1 MKWAVRGCFG
11 VAVAVTLLVAGCG
24 SSPSTTDRTAAATAA
39 ANASISTGGSY
50 GANEAIQTLALP
62 PSGPLK
68 PNLEYAQ
75 FPRYIGKLG
84 DKQIEMKLGA
94 KTDEPSGVHGE
105 YRFAGAS
112 SVIYVAG
119 DLDGGTLEIEESNDG
134 TRITGNWVGKVAADG
149 SISGERMDADDSN
162 PQPFDLKPAVAGVV
176 VPSNPPGAST
186 PARPASPAPS
196 LEPAPPAPAS
206 LPPPASA
213 TPPSSGHAVGGVG
226 NVIIG
231 E

>member
-1 MKWAVRGCFG
+1 MTDMKWAVRVGFG
-11 VAVAVTLLVAGCG
+11 AAVSVTLLVAGCG
-24 SSPSTTDRTAAATAA
+24 SSPSTTDRSAAATAA
-39 ANASISTGGSY
+39 ANASIGTGGSI
-50 GANEAIQTLALP
+50 GANEAIETLALP

-68 PNLEYAQ
+68 PNPEYAQ

-134 TRITGNWVGKVAADG
+134 TRITGNWVGKIAADG
-149 SISGERMDADDSN
+149 SISGERMEADDSN

-176 VPSNPPGAST
+176 VPSHPSGATT
-186 PARPASPAPS
+186 PAQAESPAPS
-196 LEPAPPAPAS
+196 LEPAPPAPSS
-206 LPPPASA
+206 LPPPGS
-213 TPPSSGHAVGGVG
+213 PSSGHAVGGVG